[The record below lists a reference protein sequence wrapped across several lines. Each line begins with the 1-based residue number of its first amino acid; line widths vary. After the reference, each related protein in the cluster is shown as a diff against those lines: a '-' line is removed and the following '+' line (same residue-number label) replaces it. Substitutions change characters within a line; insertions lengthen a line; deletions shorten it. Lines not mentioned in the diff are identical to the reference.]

1 MRNELTWVMPGYLPT
16 TQLRLKDR
24 EMVLTKLTIQ
34 ANDELLSSAW
44 LFLFHGRKK
53 ITRLFTKSLAVE
65 YFINIVHF
73 WVVLSFA
80 GVAAEKVG
88 FQLEE
93 VVKSMFLL
101 ARSYKTA
108 QTTKC
113 RSHTTP
119 PTILMQTTY
128 APGCIPSSPVHVSC
142 WFCLFDEFEKQ
153 RRAPTWVRED
163 PSDFPVD
170 ANILI
175 RNQSH
180 IRPWGWQSHNT
191 TPPSLNSGITILARF
206 CADVWPKPQT
216 SPTLAFS
223 MRPGS

>member
-1 MRNELTWVMPGYLPT
+1 LKQELTANLSLMRNELTWVMPGYLPT

-153 RRAPTWVRED
+153 RRAPT
-163 PSDFPVD
+163 
-170 ANILI
+170 
-175 RNQSH
+175 
-180 IRPWGWQSHNT
+180 
-191 TPPSLNSGITILARF
+191 
-206 CADVWPKPQT
+206 
-216 SPTLAFS
+216 
-223 MRPGS
+223 